1 MTSIASF
8 SVVIYCYLLWISS
21 LYYIYYINGHQSY
34 LYTRY
39 VMLYNTDLA
48 HVYVAKYLLYRI
60 TYLYTKYLKL
70 YNTDLA
76 RTYVAKSV
84 NAELTL
90 Y

>member
-1 MTSIASF
+1 
-8 SVVIYCYLLWISS
+8 
-21 LYYIYYINGHQSY
+21 
-34 LYTRY
+34 
-39 VMLYNTDLA
+39 MLYNTDLA